1 MNFTSIIT
9 LLCKQ
14 GFEAAFKTAP
24 PLSFE
29 HLIITE
35 ATQSQF
41 GHYQCNS
48 AMKLTKILNEPPVV
62 IAQKLKT
69 QLEQNDLDL
78 PIPIFQQIT
87 IAGPGF
93 INFWLNPGYL
103 STQINAQLHDPRLGV
118 TLANPLKIVIDYSS
132 PNIAKEMHVGHLRS
146 TVIGDCLA
154 RILRYLGHKVL
165 GLNHVGDWGTQF
177 GMLIAYIKVMMPNSI
192 GQEKFRAD
200 LTDLVQWY
208 KASKQKFDA
217 EPHFKKMAQ
226 QEVIAL
232 QSGDPD
238 ALRIWQD
245 ICDISRQSY
254 QAIYKLLGTEQLT
267 ERGESFYNLHL
278 PEIVQDLKAKH
289 ILTTSN
295 GAQCVYLEGYV
306 NREGDPLPLIVQKS
320 DGGYNY
326 ATTDI
331 ASLKHRVIDEKAD
344 WLIYVTDAGQ
354 DQHFQMVFKTCEL
367 AGYYSPTKV
376 TINHVPFG
384 MVLGPDG
391 KKFKTRS
398 GDTEKL
404 IDLLET
410 AITHSKKILITR
422 NQEGSTDI
430 ANIENAAKILGINA
444 IKYAD
449 LSCHRV
455 SDYIFSYE
463 KMLKFE
469 GNTAAFLL
477 YAYVRIQSIQRKTQ
491 VNIKELLDSGEKIQ
505 LIHPEEIALGLQTLQ
520 FSEAIEGTVR
530 ELLPNRLTDYLFK
543 LAEKFHLFF
552 HHCRVEGTP
561 EQNSRL
567 LLCKAVSDVMH
578 QGLLLLGLQPLE
590 RM

>member
-1 MNFTSIIT
+1 MNFTKLIKS
-9 LLCKQ
+9 LCKK
-14 GFEAAFKTAP
+14 GLEATFNTAP
-24 PLSFE
+24 PLTFE
-29 HLIITE
+29 HLTITE
-35 ATQSQF
+35 STQAQY

-48 AMKLTKILNEPPVV
+48 AMKLTKTLGESPVS
-62 IAQKLKT
+62 IAQKLKK
-69 QLEQNDLDL
+69 QLEQDALTQ
-78 PIPIFQQIT
+78 PTPIFNQIT
-87 IAGPGF
+87 ISGPGF
-93 INFWLNPGYL
+93 INFWLNPDYL
-103 STQINAQLHDPRLGV
+103 STQINTQLHDTRLGV
-118 TLANPLKIVIDYSS
+118 VLEKPLKVIIDYSS

-154 RILRYLGHKVL
+154 RILRFLGHTIL

-177 GMLIAYIKVMMPNSI
+177 GMLIAYIKVVVPHNLQS
-192 GQEKFRAD
+192 GKFNA
-200 LTDLVQWY
+200 TVSDLVQWY
-208 KASKQKFDA
+208 KASKLRFDTDLD
-217 EPHFKKMAQ
+217 FKKMAQ
-226 QEVIAL
+226 EEVIAL
-232 QSGDPD
+232 QSGDSE

-245 ICDISRQSY
+245 ICEISRQSY
-254 QAIYKLLGTEQLT
+254 QAIYNLLDIEQLT

-278 PEIVQDLKAKH
+278 PDIVKDLQSKNIA
-289 ILTTSN
+289 ITSN
-295 GAQCVYLEGYV
+295 NAQCVYLNGYV

-331 ASLKHRVIDEKAD
+331 ASLKHRVMDEKAD

-354 DQHFQMVFKTCEL
+354 DQHFQMVFKTCEK
-367 AGYYSPTKV
+367 AGYYNPETLK
-376 TINHVPFG
+376 IDHVPFG

-404 IDLLET
+404 MDLLET
-410 AITHSKKILITR
+410 AIQYSKDILVVRNPDEDSHSPM
-422 NQEGSTDI
+422 
-430 ANIENAAKILGINA
+430 IEHAATILGINA

-449 LSCHRV
+449 LASHRV
-455 SDYIFSYE
+455 SDYVFSYE

-491 VNIKELLDSGEKIQ
+491 VNIGDLLESGV
-505 LIHPEEIALGLQTLQ
+505 LITLSQPEEIALSIHTLQ
-520 FSEAIEGTVR
+520 FSEAIENTVR
-530 ELLPNRLTDYLFK
+530 ELLPNRLTDYLFR
-543 LAEKFHLFF
+543 LAEKFHIFF

-561 EQNSRL
+561 QQNSRL

-578 QGLLLLGLQPLE
+578 QGLLLLGLKPLE